1 MKKSILL
8 LDGDIQ
14 LINGNIVLITN
25 EDRVR
30 QLIEN
35 ALSIRKGEWF
45 YNTETGLSHDELFKK
60 RPDLETLEFD
70 IIQTITSLQEV
81 EEVTDLTINY
91 DSQDRAAIIN
101 FNVTYDLGN
110 LEMEVII

>member
-1 MKKSILL
+1 MRKSILL
-8 LDGDIQ
+8 QDGDIQ
-14 LINGNIVLITN
+14 LVNGNIVLISG

-45 YNTETGLSHDELFKK
+45 YNTETGLSHEQLFKK
-60 RPDLETLEFD
+60 NPDIDKLKTD
-70 IIQTITSLQEV
+70 IIQTVTGLEEV
-81 EEVTDLTINY
+81 EEVLDLNIDY
-91 DSQDRAAIIN
+91 DRQERQATVTFD
-101 FNVTYDLGN
+101 VTYDLGN